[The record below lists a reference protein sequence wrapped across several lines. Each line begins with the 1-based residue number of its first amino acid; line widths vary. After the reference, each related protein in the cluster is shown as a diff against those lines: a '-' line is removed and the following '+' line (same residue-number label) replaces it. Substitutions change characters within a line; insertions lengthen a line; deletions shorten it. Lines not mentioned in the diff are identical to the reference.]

1 MSESALISI
10 AQRMQE
16 LKVEKGFKVI
26 CQDDIGDTFYVLE
39 EGEVE
44 VTVSQLEFVSFVIF
58 DRSLILEKSQFS

>member
-16 LKVEKGFKVI
+16 IKVEKGYKVI
-26 CQDDIGDTFYVLE
+26 CQDDIGDTFFVLE

-44 VTVSQLEFVSFVIF
+44 VTVSTIHS
-58 DRSLILEKSQFS
+58 